1 MWKRNRH
8 TYSKFIQFFFGY
20 WLWKSQK
27 FPFFEISDVWNLCS
41 LLKTLIFVSNHSTSS
56 IFGTSLPPPPIF
68 RRSSFE
74 LVVPKQWICMW
85 LCMHTLLQAAK
96 NYPSFSMSI
105 HQPMSLYKKKCTFV
119 IRRTRSNSNWLS
131 QCAVRKVI
139 YFSYRLGKKRNIMWC
154 WRILF

>member
-8 TYSKFIQFFFGY
+8 TYSKFIQFIFGY

-85 LCMHTLLQAAK
+85 LCMHSAHIIAAAK

-105 HQPMSLYKKKCTFV
+105 HQPMSLYKKKLHLRHQNGPEV
-119 IRRTRSNSNWLS
+119 IEVDCHNVL
-131 QCAVRKVI
+131 
-139 YFSYRLGKKRNIMWC
+139 LGR
-154 WRILF
+154 

>member
-8 TYSKFIQFFFGY
+8 TYSKFIQFFLAIDCGNHKNFRFLKYLMCGIFARC
-20 WLWKSQK
+20 WKPWFLS
-27 FPFFEISDVWNLCS
+27 P
-41 LLKTLIFVSNHSTSS
+41 NHSTSS

-85 LCMHTLLQAAK
+85 LCMHAHIIVAAK

-105 HQPMSLYKKKCTFV
+105 HQPMSLYKKNCTFV
-119 IRRTRSNSNWLS
+119 IRRSRSNRSWLS
-131 QCAVRKVI
+131 QCAVRKVF
-139 YFSYRLGKKRNIMWC
+139 YFSYRLGKKEI
-154 WRILF
+154 